1 MIKQLNSVL
10 SCKSKVLWKF
20 HGDVDFWKFLKKCLK
35 KEFFLVVAKTE
46 TSATLDQR
54 ELYLIGVR

>member
-1 MIKQLNSVL
+1 METWIFGS
-10 SCKSKVLWKF
+10 
-20 HGDVDFWKFLKKCLK
+20 FLKCLK
-35 KEFFLVVAKTE
+35 KEFVLVVAKTE